1 MDSVND
7 VIRKTEIIHWPH
19 PNLPPHDPF
28 RYQST
33 DGFDNPRCTNAH
45 RADFA
50 AQALRAFQQACA
62 MVEDI
67 DTAAA
72 DLICDLLH
80 LLHANHHDPLP
91 VLQFGI
97 QDFLCEAGEI
107 LPIREIRS

>member
-1 MDSVND
+1 M
-7 VIRKTEIIHWPH
+7 TED
-19 PNLPPHDPF
+19 L
-28 RYQST
+28 
-33 DGFDNPRCTNAH
+33 
-45 RADFA
+45 
-50 AQALRAFQQACA
+50 
-62 MVEDI
+62 

-80 LLHANHHDPLP
+80 FIHANKYDPLP